1 MILLFSHVEKANIH
15 RRTTNRSDYMRRCSL
30 LILSFG
36 RETFPDLITCE
47 WPWAWPS
54 KGIMKFLLVL
64 ATLVCTDLPFFA
76 GKTSANQVS
85 LYSYIHI
92 YIYSLNSSF
101 HLLSLYRH
109 VLAAKNLYRLTL
121 PFLPCKSSAVQIPIS
136 VISSWKYISLFYAI
150 TVQRPLLKKKKWTSC
165 LLSQ

>member
-1 MILLFSHVEKANIH
+1 
-15 RRTTNRSDYMRRCSL
+15 MRRCSL

-36 RETFPDLITCE
+36 RETFPDLISCE

-92 YIYSLNSSF
+92 YIYIPSTHRFIYSP
-101 HLLSLYRH
+101 YRH

-121 PFLPCKSSAVQIPIS
+121 PFLLCKSSAVQIPIS
-136 VISSWKYISLFYAI
+136 VIPWWKYVSLFYAI

-165 LLSQ
+165 LLTQ